1 MFPLPSI
8 QKLRHNTIKKLER
21 EKKEQKDLQKS
32 NKQKINYKNMI
43 NINRIKKPNSFK
55 QVKEQYYNFE
65 LLEKEFEDFLQ
76 YQQLYTSK
84 DVIERHIKDK
94 TTDKSL
100 APFIL
105 RKEMKYLDEILT
117 NRDKIRDR

>member
-1 MFPLPSI
+1 MFQLPNI

-65 LLEKEFEDFLQ
+65 LLEKPGNWFSLKFE
-76 YQQLYTSK
+76 
-84 DVIERHIKDK
+84 VIYFYNVYGYGQIKEGDMA
-94 TTDKSL
+94 TVVRI
-100 APFIL
+100 F
-105 RKEMKYLDEILT
+105 
-117 NRDKIRDR
+117 